1 MIRDVVFDIGRVIV
15 DIDPEPML
23 EFLHRRGAPR
33 LDLHATL
40 ERVGLNDHETGRMD
54 GAGLLERFR
63 TLAPQ
68 ATHAELRSQ
77 WLDIFAPHADMIQ
90 LAQRIAPHHGVYLL
104 SNIGHLHWEH
114 LVDRHG
120 IAGIGHGA
128 LTSFHAGVMKPDTAI
143 YAQAEQKFA
152 LVPAM
157 TVFVDDRAENIE
169 AARARGW
176 HGIVHRNFNDTRQ
189 ALLRLGVEA
198 AR

>member
-1 MIRDVVFDIGRVIV
+1 
-15 DIDPEPML
+15 ML

-54 GAGLLERFR
+54 GAALIERFR
-63 TLAPQ
+63 ALAPQ
-68 ATHAELRSQ
+68 ASHAELRDQ
-77 WLDIFAPHADMIQ
+77 WLDMFAPHADMIA
-90 LAQRIAPHHGVYLL
+90 LTQRIAPHHGVYLL

-114 LVDRHG
+114 LVERHG
-120 IAGIGHGA
+120 IAGVGHGA

-143 YAQAEQKFA
+143 YAQAEHKFA

-157 TVFVDDRAENIE
+157 TVFVDDRPENIE

-176 HGIVHRNFNDTRQ
+176 HGIVHRNFKDTRQ
-189 ALLRLGVEA
+189 GLLRLGVEA
-198 AR
+198 AG

>member
-1 MIRDVVFDIGRVIV
+1 MIRDIVFDIGRVII
-15 DIDPEPML
+15 DIHPEPLL

-40 ERVGLNDHETGRMD
+40 ERVGLSDHETGRLD

-68 ATHAELRSQ
+68 ASHAELRAQ
-77 WLDIFAPHADMIQ
+77 WLQIFTPHQDMMA
-90 LAQRIAPHHGVYLL
+90 LVRRVAPHHGVYLL
-104 SNIGHLHWEH
+104 SNIGQLHWEH

-120 IAGIGHGA
+120 IAGVGHGA
-128 LTSFHAGVMKPDTAI
+128 LTSFDAGVMKPDTAI

-152 LVPAM
+152 LAPSR
-157 TVFVDDRAENIE
+157 TVFVDDRPENIE

-176 HGIVHRNFNDTRQ
+176 HGIVHRNFTDTRE

>member
-1 MIRDVVFDIGRVIV
+1 VIRDIVFDIGRVIL
-15 DIDPEPML
+15 DIHPEPML

-40 ERVGLNDHETGRMD
+40 ERVGLNDHETGRLD
-54 GAGLLERFR
+54 GDGLIERFR
-63 TLAPQ
+63 ALAPQ
-68 ATHAELRSQ
+68 ATHAELRAQ
-77 WLDIFAPHADMIQ
+77 WLDMFAPHADMIA
-90 LAQRIAPHHGVYLL
+90 LTHRIAPHHGVYLL

-120 IAGIGHGA
+120 IAGVGHGA

-157 TVFVDDRAENIE
+157 TVFVDDRPENIE

-198 AR
+198 AG

>member
-1 MIRDVVFDIGRVIV
+1 MIRDLVFDIGRVII

-23 EFLHRRGAPR
+23 ELLATRGAPR
-33 LDLHATL
+33 LNLHDML
-40 ERVGLNDHETGRMD
+40 EQIGINEHETGRMD
-54 GAGLLERFR
+54 GAGLIERLR

-68 ATHAELRSQ
+68 ATPAELRAQ
-77 WLDIFAPHADMIQ
+77 WLEMFAPQADMIQ
-90 LAQRIAPHHGVYLL
+90 LTHRIAPHHGVYLL
-104 SNIGHLHWEH
+104 SNIGPLHWEH

-128 LTSFHAGVMKPDTAI
+128 LTSFHAGVMKPDSAI

-157 TVFVDDRAENIE
+157 TVFVDDRPENIE

-198 AR
+198 AG

>member
-1 MIRDVVFDIGRVIV
+1 MIRDIVFDIGRVIV
-15 DIDPEPML
+15 DIHPEPML

-40 ERVGLNDHETGRMD
+40 EQVGLNDHETGRMD
-54 GAGLLERFR
+54 GAALIERFR
-63 TLAPQ
+63 ALAPQ
-68 ATHAELRSQ
+68 ATHAELRAQ
-77 WLDIFAPHADMIQ
+77 WLDMFAPQADMIA
-90 LAQRIAPHHGVYLL
+90 LTHRIAPHHGVYLL

-120 IAGIGHGA
+120 IAGVGHGA
-128 LTSFHAGVMKPDTAI
+128 LTSFHAGVMKPDSAI

-157 TVFVDDRAENIE
+157 TVFVDDRPENIE

-198 AR
+198 AG